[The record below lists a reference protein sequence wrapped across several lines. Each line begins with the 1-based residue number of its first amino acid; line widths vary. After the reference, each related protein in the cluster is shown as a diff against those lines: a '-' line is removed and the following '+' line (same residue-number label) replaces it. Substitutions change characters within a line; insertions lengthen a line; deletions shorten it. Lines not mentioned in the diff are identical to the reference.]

1 MQRDNS
7 EDVPML
13 NLVEKERIEQLEN
26 EIVRLRED
34 VEMQQILLSGL
45 LHSVLRG
52 ESSNQSAFLNILRE
66 ELNKLPP
73 GSLKRQE
80 FTYKLQELIER
91 YR

>member
-1 MQRDNS
+1 
-7 EDVPML
+7 ML

-26 EIVRLRED
+26 EIARLRED

-66 ELNKLPP
+66 ELDKLPP

-80 FTYKLQELIER
+80 FTHKLQELIER

>member
-1 MQRDNS
+1 
-7 EDVPML
+7 ML

-26 EIVRLRED
+26 EIARLRED

-80 FTYKLQELIER
+80 FTYKLPELIER

>member
-1 MQRDNS
+1 
-7 EDVPML
+7 ML

-26 EIVRLRED
+26 EIARLRED
-34 VEMQQILLSGL
+34 VEIQQILLSGL
-45 LHSVLRG
+45 LHIVLRG

-73 GSLKRQE
+73 VSLKRQE
-80 FTYKLQELIER
+80 LTYKLQELIER

>member
-1 MQRDNS
+1 
-7 EDVPML
+7 ML

-26 EIVRLRED
+26 EIARLRED

-73 GSLKRQE
+73 GSLEREE